1 MRTFKEGKL
10 LRNVMKGEIN
20 MVKLKT
26 GGIILGGLA
35 GYLILSKGLNVVSG
49 MVKNVCNAR
58 EWKHYYKYGK
68 DGNMCP
74 PGYYKHTTTKGDGTE
89 VEFGTQE
96 AMKRDREQEHKDAS
110 KTPSDGNFGA
120 SFAKA
125 IVDAI
130 SDSVKGFKASQE
142 AKEGDSEADLKEE
155 KVYCPH
161 DCVNCIIPQDKCPHA
176 SCKPE
181 GGVITEWNGDEPVA
195 GRYPW
200 TKDGMTQCEWSLETM
215 PDREDVDG
223 NAAKGTDEEELTPE
237 ECADLDRKE
246 DMEIESIHAEN
257 PDELDKMEE

>member
-10 LRNVMKGEIN
+10 LRNAMKGEIN

-35 GYLILSKGLNVVSG
+35 GYLILSKGLNVLSG

-110 KTPSDGNFGA
+110 KTHSDGNFGA

-130 SDSVKGFKASQE
+130 SDGVKGFKASQE
-142 AKEGDSEADLKEE
+142 ATEGDSEDKSEE
-155 KVYCPH
+155 DIFVCPH

-181 GGVITEWNGDEPVA
+181 GGVITKWNGDEPVA

-237 ECADLDRKE
+237 EYADLDRKE
-246 DMEIESIHAEN
+246 DMEIESVHAEN
-257 PDELDKMEE
+257 PDELDKTEE